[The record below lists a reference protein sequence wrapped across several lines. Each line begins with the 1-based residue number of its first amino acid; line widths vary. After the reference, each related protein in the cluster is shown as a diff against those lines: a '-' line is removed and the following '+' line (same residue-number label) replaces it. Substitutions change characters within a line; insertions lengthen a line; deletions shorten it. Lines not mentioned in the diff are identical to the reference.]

1 MMFLA
6 CVQWVS
12 KMMAIWFSCWVKT
25 KASLVVVNTC
35 KCNTGWQEENHLL
48 LIWKGKK
55 HCKNWFVSSSERGYS
70 NLPRYSEGGLA
81 IALVECAL
89 CGERGVEVDLTTS
102 QRPDIALFS
111 ESQGRAVV
119 SISSNNL
126 DAVLTAAEKY
136 GVPATVLGT
145 VAGELAHNSEW
156 RSSR

>member
-1 MMFLA
+1 
-6 CVQWVS
+6 
-12 KMMAIWFSCWVKT
+12 
-25 KASLVVVNTC
+25 
-35 KCNTGWQEENHLL
+35 
-48 LIWKGKK
+48 
-55 HCKNWFVSSSERGYS
+55 
-70 NLPRYSEGGLA
+70 
-81 IALVECAL
+81 
-89 CGERGVEVDLTTS
+89 VDLTTS